1 MWQTAPQTAHVE
13 VILTTEVQVTVA
25 IEIVTT
31 PATDMT
37 TTAVALA
44 VEDAQMVAVDSMV
57 TSEEMTTVAAGAIA
71 EAMVMADTT
80 ADLVGV
86 MAPEDATAVAAE
98 TTAGIMTTDETEG
111 TAVIPVGATAI
122 HENVTAMT
130 DDLTVAIE
138 AIEEI
143 KETTVNNVGTQ
154 VKIVKKNGV
163 ILLATRENHDITA
176 ITRETATKT
185 GNLVTE
191 AREVTKSTRSLEKQ
205 TTYQQTLTIQKTN
218 KGWKLCP
225 SF

>member
-1 MWQTAPQTAHVE
+1 MTVA
-13 VILTTEVQVTVA
+13 TEV
-25 IEIVTT
+25 VTT

-37 TTAVALA
+37 TTAGALA

-57 TSEEMTTVAAGAIA
+57 TSEEMTTVVAGEIA

-86 MAPEDATAVAAE
+86 MTPEDATAVAAE

-154 VKIVKKNGV
+154 VKTVKKNGV

-191 AREVTKSTRSLEKQ
+191 VQEVKNLTRSLK
-205 TTYQQTLTIQKTN
+205 K
-218 KGWKLCP
+218 
-225 SF
+225 

>member
-1 MWQTAPQTAHVE
+1 M
-13 VILTTEVQVTVA
+13 TTEDQVTVA

-31 PATDMT
+31 PTTDMT

-86 MAPEDATAVAAE
+86 MIPADTTTGVAE

-163 ILLATRENHDITA
+163 ILLATRENHDTTA
-176 ITRETATKT
+176 ITRETAIKT

-191 AREVTKSTRSLEKQ
+191 AREVTKSTRSLK
-205 TTYQQTLTIQKTN
+205 K
-218 KGWKLCP
+218 
-225 SF
+225 

>member
-1 MWQTAPQTAHVE
+1 MV
-13 VILTTEVQVTVA
+13 
-25 IEIVTT
+25 IEIVTS

-57 TSEEMTTVAAGAIA
+57 TSEEMTTVVAGEIA

-98 TTAGIMTTDETEG
+98 TTAGIMTIDETEE
-111 TAVIPVGATAI
+111 TVVIPNGATI
-122 HENVTAMT
+122 HENATAMT
-130 DDLTVAIE
+130 AESTVVTE

-143 KETTVNNVGTQ
+143 KETMVNNVGIQ

-163 ILLATRENHDITA
+163 TLLATRENHGITA

-191 AREVTKSTRSLEKQ
+191 VQEVKNSTRSLKKR
-205 TTYQQTLTIQKTN
+205 TTYQQTPTIQKTN